1 MRPSFA
7 YFTGGLLASLAVASL
22 VTAMTARAQTFDA
35 RWVPIATS
43 GKQDRLTAPQAQ
55 DGGGVT
61 AITDGAARTTF
72 IQKAV
77 QPDERSGKRNLPE
90 ATAGKQ
96 KILEGCDPSFSPV
109 TMPALA
115 HVTGRC
121 IV

>member
-1 MRPSFA
+1 MKA
-7 YFTGGLLASLAVASL
+7 KLLLMLAVLALASPL
-22 VTAMTARAQTFDA
+22 M
-35 RWVPIATS
+35 
-43 GKQDRLTAPQAQ
+43 AQ

-109 TMPALA
+109 TIPALA